1 MSQRLDPLNE
11 LARQLMQP
19 RQEIRDIAVSADTNT
34 QAGAVNAV
42 QGVQILKELARERNK
57 RRHESQDKSTKKLE
71 LIEKNA
77 KAVEQCAKLMENI
90 AADAHEQM
98 VAATRV
104 LAKLESR
111 LDHLQ
116 ETAARFL

>member
-57 RRHESQDKSTKKLE
+57 RSQDKSTKKLE